1 MAGRNFEIRLKYLA
15 KTEFL
20 CFKSSLDLF
29 EHRAWHTV
37 GAQNMPAEWIISK
50 ISLRATRTPFPE
62 GACERAAKS
71 EEAATF
77 IAEGHIPTLLR
88 RR

>member
-1 MAGRNFEIRLKYLA
+1 
-15 KTEFL
+15 
-20 CFKSSLDLF
+20 
-29 EHRAWHTV
+29 
-37 GAQNMPAEWIISK
+37 MPAEWIISK

-77 IAEGHIPTLLR
+77 IVEGHISTLLKR
-88 RR
+88 R